1 MASLRYLLH
10 ALTLC
15 SFTRAYKLD
24 KKLNSGN
31 FLSSFDFI
39 NTHDKYTG
47 GCASYV
53 SKDEATSMGLARVV
67 GNQVYLGVDN
77 NTVMDVKPQGGRK
90 SVRLESHD
98 TVNNGIVIA
107 DFAHLPANACGMW
120 PAL

>member
-10 ALTLC
+10 ALALC

-24 KKLNSGN
+24 KKLDSGN

-67 GNQVYLGVDN
+67 GNQVYLGIDN
-77 NTVMDVKPQGGRK
+77 DTVIDVKPQGGRK

-98 TVNNGIVIA
+98 TVDNSIVIV